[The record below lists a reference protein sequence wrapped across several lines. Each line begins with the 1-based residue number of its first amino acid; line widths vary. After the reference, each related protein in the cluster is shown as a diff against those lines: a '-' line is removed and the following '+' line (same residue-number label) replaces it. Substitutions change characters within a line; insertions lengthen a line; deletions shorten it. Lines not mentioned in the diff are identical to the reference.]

1 MEINSLVKN
10 INDTITHHNSMI
22 KDKEL
27 KHREN
32 INRLENNKQDL
43 IQRHDEASSDLK
55 NTISNQTEQIAIQKI
70 ENENSEL
77 NLNNIKYE
85 KQNELNN
92 KI

>member
-27 KHREN
+27 QHREN

-43 IQRHDEASSDLK
+43 IHRHDEASSDLK

-85 KQNELNN
+85 KQNE
-92 KI
+92 

>member
-10 INDTITHHNSMI
+10 INDTITHHNIMI